1 MRSAIIRIKT
11 DLTDLKYDDSDQITT
26 SVELQADN
34 PLLVKVCVVEDEGDI
49 FEITMQFPTD
59 YPVKKQKFFF
69 INLLFFLV
77 FITYNHNYGRRKLS
91 RSPSNW
97 KINDKFSSK

>member
-1 MRSAIIRIKT
+1 MQSAIIRIKN
-11 DLTDLKYDDSDQITT
+11 DLADLNYDDSDQITIY
-26 SVELQADN
+26 VELQPDN
-34 PLLVKVCVVEDEGDI
+34 PLLVKVCVIENEDDI
-49 FEITMQFPTD
+49 FEVTMQFPTD

-91 RSPSNW
+91 
-97 KINDKFSSK
+97 

>member
-1 MRSAIIRIKT
+1 MQSAIIRIKN
-11 DLTDLKYDDSDQITT
+11 DLADLKYDDSDQINIY
-26 SVELQADN
+26 VELQPDN
-34 PLLVKVCVVEDEGDI
+34 PLLVKVCVIENEDDI
-49 FEITMQFPTD
+49 FEVTMQFPTD

-91 RSPSNW
+91 
-97 KINDKFSSK
+97 